1 MKITNLDY
9 EVDLNESV
17 TWQYN
22 TAPNL
27 SALIDY
33 KNEFQSNCKEFLTS
47 WYDDVFNLS
56 TATYFGLIIWSMILS
71 HTNYVQLSA
80 MIGTKSFGFGEY
92 HKNFFES
99 NFALSNFI
107 YRLTTEELR
116 QVLTGQCY
124 NLQSNGSIYDLN
136 RIVNIV
142 FPNHSAFVEVDY
154 SNRYIIYHFPTPLTD
169 EELSIAIYSNVLQI
183 PLGTKK
189 KIVNGT
195 GEE

>member
-33 KNEFQSNCKEFLTS
+33 KNEFQSNCKDFLTS
-47 WYDDVFNLS
+47 WYSDVFNLS
-56 TATYFGLIIWSMILS
+56 TATYFGLIIWAMILS

-80 MIGTKSFGFGEY
+80 MIGTKAFGFGEY

-107 YRLTTEELR
+107 YKLQPEELR
-116 QVLTGQCY
+116 QVLTAQCY

-142 FPNHSAFVEVDY
+142 FPNHGAFVEVDY
-154 SNRYIIYHFPTPLTD
+154 TTRSIIYHFPTPLTD
-169 EELSIAIYSNVLQI
+169 DELSIAAYSNILQV
-183 PLGTKK
+183 PLGTKR

-195 GEE
+195 GE